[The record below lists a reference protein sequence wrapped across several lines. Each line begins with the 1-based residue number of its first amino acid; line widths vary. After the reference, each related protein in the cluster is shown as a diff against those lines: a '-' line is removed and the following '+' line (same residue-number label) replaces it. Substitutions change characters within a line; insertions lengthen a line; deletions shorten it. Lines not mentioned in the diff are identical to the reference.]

1 MKDSLKKDKMTL
13 DQVLEYLGNRFHD
26 MKDAGAGSLVYFM
39 YGQVFQKKQI
49 YKGLVTFVIGTMF
62 AMYVAPQVVLWLN
75 LNQNF
80 AAFVLG
86 LLGMRLTEALLYQDY
101 REILRGIINSKTNS
115 ESHSDNSDTKSN

>member
-13 DQVLEYLGNRFHD
+13 DQILEYLGNRFHD

-101 REILRGIINSKTNS
+101 REIVRNIINSKTNS
-115 ESHSDNSDTKSN
+115 EPDSDNSNTKSN

>member
-13 DQVLEYLGNRFHD
+13 DQVLEYLGNKFHD

-101 REILRGIINSKTNS
+101 REILRGILNSKTNQS
-115 ESHSDNSDTKSN
+115 ESDTKSN

>member
-1 MKDSLKKDKMTL
+1 MTL
-13 DQVLEYLGNRFHD
+13 DQVIEYLGNRFHD
-26 MKDAGAGSLVYFM
+26 IKDAGAGSFVYFI
-39 YGQVFQKKQI
+39 YGHVFQKKQI
-49 YKGLVTFVIGTMF
+49 YKGLATFVIGTMF

-101 REILRGIINSKTNS
+101 REILRGIINSKTHS
-115 ESHSDNSDTKSN
+115 EPDSDNSDTKSN

>member
-1 MKDSLKKDKMTL
+1 MKDSLKKDTMTL
-13 DQVLEYLGNRFHD
+13 DQILEYLGNKFHD

-101 REILRGIINSKTNS
+101 REIVRNIINSKTNS
-115 ESHSDNSDTKSN
+115 EPDSDNSNTKSN

>member
-1 MKDSLKKDKMTL
+1 MKDSIIKSKEIKMTIE
-13 DQVLEYLGNRFHD
+13 QVIEYLGNKFHD

-39 YGQVFQKKQI
+39 YGQVFQKKHI
-49 YKGLVTFVIGTMF
+49 YKGLVTFVIGTIF

-86 LLGMRLTEALLYQDY
+86 LLGMRLTEALINQDY
-101 REILRGIINSKTNS
+101 REIIKNRI
-115 ESHSDNSDTKSN
+115 TKSTTNN